1 MIFFL
6 FCFAGRRKA
15 KCFFWVIYAAFFLPA
30 SLCCAQRFVL
40 FCFAGKK
47 EAGIWVEVDIFVL
60 ISGLKELLE
69 RRNLDVLRGSGCC
82 RDQVKGTSVV
92 AGYR

>member
-1 MIFFL
+1 MPGEERQNVFFGL
-6 FCFAGRRKA
+6 FMLH
-15 KCFFWVIYAAFFLPA
+15 FFLPA

-47 EAGIWVEVDIFVL
+47 EAGICVEVDIFVL

-69 RRNLDVLRGSGCC
+69 RRNLDVSRGSGCC

>member
-1 MIFFL
+1 MFFFGYL
-6 FCFAGRRKA
+6 C
-15 KCFFWVIYAAFFLPA
+15 CIFFLPA

-47 EAGIWVEVDIFVL
+47 EAGICVEVDIFVL

-69 RRNLDVLRGSGCC
+69 RRNLDVSRGSGCC